1 MGGGASKSKKEGE
14 NKAVTE
20 SGAGAAAS
28 HMALGRQKGAQL
40 AAGVGKNP
48 GLKKAAPKWKPPHME
63 DDIVQHA
70 SMLGLSVT
78 NREDEE
84 FLWIAERAARDL
96 MKPPWVRLLDET
108 TGKTYYFHGVT
119 KESAWTTPYLSQYK
133 KLLRQRRQQK
143 KQAEL
148 IEVAEAAAK
157 EETGNGVLMHA
168 SKSYCET
175 MTILA

>member
-1 MGGGASKSKKEGE
+1 MGGGASKNKKEGK

-28 HMALGRQKGAQL
+28 HMGKLTVELGRQTGAQL

-48 GLKKAAPKWKPPHME
+48 VLKKAAPKWKPPRME

-96 MKPPWVRLLDET
+96 MKPPWVRMLDET
-108 TGKTYYFHGVT
+108 TGKTYYFNGVT
-119 KESAWTTPYLSQYK
+119 KESAWTTPYVSQYK

-157 EETGNGVLMHA
+157 DQTGNGVPMHA
-168 SKSYCET
+168 SKSS
-175 MTILA
+175 MRL